1 MRYLKERIQ
10 QKEVLLVPGVHDVL
24 SSLLAEEAGF
34 EAIGLGGLAMVA
46 STLGKPDL
54 GLHTLPELMTMV
66 RNIMGE
72 VEIPLLVDGD
82 TGYGN
87 ALNVIRTVREIEA
100 AGAAGIFLEDQVTP
114 PNMSGR
120 PVISIQEMVD
130 KIKAALDTRRN
141 DRFIVIARTD
151 STVAYGF
158 EEGIKRG
165 KAYEE
170 AGADAILITRP
181 QSLDEL
187 KTIASS
193 FEAPTVALMIE
204 GSPAPLLTVQEL
216 GEMGFSIVRHPFSA
230 FMAAVSAMRR
240 TFEELWKKGTTSAI
254 MKDMASI
261 QSVNTILKEGR
272 WRELERKYVRK

>member
-10 QKEVLLVPGVHDVL
+10 QKEVLMVPGVHDVL

-46 STLGKPDL
+46 GALGKPDM
-54 GLHTLPELMTMV
+54 GLHTLPELTTMV
-66 RNIMGE
+66 RNITEE

-87 ALNVIRTVREIEA
+87 ALNVVRTIREIEA

-120 PVISIQEMVD
+120 PVIATQEMVD

-141 DRFIVIARTD
+141 DSFIVIARTD

-158 EEGIKRG
+158 EEAMKRA

-181 QSLDEL
+181 RSLDEL

-204 GSPAPLLTVQEL
+204 GSPAPFLTVQEL
-216 GEMGFSIVRHPFSA
+216 SEMGFSVVRHPFSA
-230 FMAAVSAMRR
+230 FMAGVAAMRR
-240 TFEELWKKGTTSAI
+240 AYEELREKGTTSAI
-254 MKDMASI
+254 MEGMASI
-261 QSVNTILKEGR
+261 QSVNKILKER
-272 WRELERKYVRK
+272 QWRELEGKYVRK